1 MITYYDV
8 LNVSPLDTTETI
20 YKNYYDAISYYNNPN
35 LTEDQVFQIKFIK
48 MALYVLTN
56 DTLKNKYNYY
66 IYKKKL
72 ELNKSVEPENSL
84 KDFKNNNNDLSA
96 NNNVS
101 ANNDTSSNNVS
112 ANNDVQEQTLDTVFN
127 VDNKWMNNNSFSNDD
142 GKLDNKIISN
152 RVFDLTNIY
161 DRKINYDELKI
172 EPHRGATRE
181 GKQNNI
187 LKN

>member
-20 YKNYYDAISYYNNPN
+20 YKNYYNAISYYNNPN

-56 DTLKNKYNYY
+56 ETLKNKYNYY

-72 ELNKSVEPENSL
+72 STEPENSL
-84 KDFKNNNNDLSA
+84 KSFKEPE
-96 NNNVS
+96 
-101 ANNDTSSNNVS
+101 NNVS
-112 ANNDVQEQTLDTVFN
+112 ANNDVEEQTLDNVFN
-127 VDNKWMNNNSFSNDD
+127 VDNKWMNNTNINNNDD

-161 DRKINYDELKI
+161 DRKMKYDELKI
-172 EPHRGATRE
+172 ENTRE
-181 GKQNNI
+181 GKQG
-187 LKN
+187 K